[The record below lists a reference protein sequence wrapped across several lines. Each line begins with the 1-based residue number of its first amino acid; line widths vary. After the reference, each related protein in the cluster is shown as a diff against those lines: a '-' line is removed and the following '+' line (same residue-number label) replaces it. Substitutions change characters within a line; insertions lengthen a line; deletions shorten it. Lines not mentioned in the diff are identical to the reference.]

1 MKYWY
6 EGNLNEKANRRD
18 KNGVVYYVRG
28 LQEVNGRRMER
39 YGVQTHFVEEGE
51 SYVEL
56 VQRYVRPLFQQSD
69 ILSVSEK
76 VIAMCQEN
84 TVYMDEVKVGWLAKF
99 LSRFGYRTKSG
110 LGITEPHKLQLAVD
124 MIGAPK
130 VLFAAACG
138 FFGKLVG
145 KRGVFYQILGVE
157 VAGID
162 GFYDHSAFD
171 QYHRMAT
178 LTPKHPDRVC
188 ERIEQKTGIP
198 TMLVD
203 ANDIDV
209 VILGLSPSLK
219 RIPQE
224 TLKEYIRDNPAGQ
237 DDECTPFV
245 LIRDIGDQKAEA
257 FVPKRAVS

>member
-28 LQEVNGRRMER
+28 LQEVDGRRMER

-124 MIGAPK
+124 MKGAPK

-138 FFGKLVG
+138 FFGKLIG

-178 LTPKHPDRVC
+178 LTPKHPNRVC